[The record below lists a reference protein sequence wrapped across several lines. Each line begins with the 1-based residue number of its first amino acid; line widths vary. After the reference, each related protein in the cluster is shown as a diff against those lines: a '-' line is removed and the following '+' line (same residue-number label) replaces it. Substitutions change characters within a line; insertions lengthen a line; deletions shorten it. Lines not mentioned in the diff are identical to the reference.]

1 MEENKII
8 IYTTE
13 DGRTKIDVTLDNDTL
28 WLTQAQLCALY
39 QTGKSNVSE
48 HIKHIFE
55 EGELREESVVRY
67 FRTTAADGKQYRTAY
82 YNLDMIIALGYRIK
96 SVIATRF
103 RQWATIRLREYLIKG
118 FTMDDERL
126 KQLGGG
132 GYWKELLERIRDI
145 RATEKVLYRQIL
157 EIYATSIDYDP
168 RASVSQEFFRKVQ
181 NKIHYAIHGHTAAEL
196 IVERADAEKDF
207 MGLLTFKGSQ
217 PTLTEARTAKNY
229 LNDKELRSMGQ
240 LVSGYLDFAERQ
252 AERKQ
257 PMTMLDWA
265 KYLDS
270 ILALTGERLL
280 EDAGKVSHIEA
291 MEFATQEYRKYKQ
304 RTLSDVERDYL
315 ASVKAIGQLGKEG
328 EKL

>member
-1 MEENKII
+1 M
-8 IYTTE
+8 
-13 DGRTKIDVTLDNDTL
+13 
-28 WLTQAQLCALY
+28 
-39 QTGKSNVSE
+39 
-48 HIKHIFE
+48 
-55 EGELREESVVRY
+55 
-67 FRTTAADGKQYRTAY
+67 
-82 YNLDMIIALGYRIK
+82 
-96 SVIATRF
+96 
-103 RQWATIRLREYLIKG
+103 
-118 FTMDDERL
+118 
-126 KQLGGG
+126 
-132 GYWKELLERIRDI
+132 
-145 RATEKVLYRQIL
+145 
-157 EIYATSIDYDP
+157 
-168 RASVSQEFFRKVQ
+168 
-181 NKIHYAIHGHTAAEL
+181 

-280 EDAGKVSHIEA
+280 EDAGKVSHTEA

>member
-67 FRTTAADGKQYRTAY
+67 SRTTAADGKQYRTAY

-196 IVERADAEKDF
+196 VVERADAEKDF

-280 EDAGKVSHIEA
+280 EDAGKVSHTEA